1 MRIPS
6 IDRRYW
12 RGLLFSTENAG
23 QVMADLTQSELKA
36 ICRVLAHFF
45 DGGWTEIL
53 ESLHEEESERL
64 FDAVES
70 AQEKLSRMSRT
81 KAA

>member
-1 MRIPS
+1 
-6 IDRRYW
+6 
-12 RGLLFSTENAG
+12 
-23 QVMADLTQSELKA
+23 
-36 ICRVLAHFF
+36 VLAHFL
-45 DGGWTEIL
+45 DGGWNEIL

-70 AQEKLSRMSRT
+70 AHEKLSRMSHD